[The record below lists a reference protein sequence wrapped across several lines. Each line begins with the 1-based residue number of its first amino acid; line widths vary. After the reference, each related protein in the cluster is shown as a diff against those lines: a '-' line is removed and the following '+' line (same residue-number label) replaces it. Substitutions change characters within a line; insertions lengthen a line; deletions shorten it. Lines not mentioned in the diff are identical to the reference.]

1 LRQRTGLTN
10 LSTNSTDSYE
20 NSQLFHII
28 SPVQFSRTLLDELCE
43 LTTAARTLAK
53 SRHGAR
59 ALQMMLAD
67 RRAMLYFSQPSTRTF
82 LSFNNACHILG
93 IRTSEIRDASTS
105 SEVKG
110 ESLEDSIRTFSSYVD
125 VIIMRT
131 WEQGL
136 AQRAADLMDRIP
148 RRVPIVNAGSGRDH
162 HPTQALLDIYTLD
175 RSFRT
180 FQNRDGI
187 DEKVIGL
194 VGDLKR
200 GRTAR
205 SLAYLMKNYRNVK
218 LVFISPDE
226 FKMEAD
232 IKSHLDEHG
241 VSWVETDSLRDALPE
256 LDAVYMTRLQSE
268 HDVDG
273 ESSSVDYEKFSFRV
287 KDLQLLPEQAIIMH
301 PLPRG
306 GELAAEIDDDPR
318 AMYWRQE
325 RNGMWMRVAALLKV
339 FDATEQFRAIHADHT
354 ITTRS
359 RSRCLY
365 PGAGCS
371 RRYYL

>member
-1 LRQRTGLTN
+1 MDSN
-10 LSTNSTDSYE
+10 LSTATDSID
-20 NSQLFHII
+20 LFHII
-28 SPVQFSRTLLDELCE
+28 SPVQFTRPLLDELCE

-93 IRTSEIRDASTS
+93 VRTSEIRDASTS

-110 ESLEDSIRTFSSYVD
+110 ESFDDSIRTFSSYVD

-131 WEQGL
+131 WQQGR
-136 AQRAADLMDRIP
+136 AEKAADLMDRIP

-180 FQNRDGI
+180 FQKRGSIDG
-187 DEKVIGL
+187 KTIGL

-205 SLAYLMKNYRNVK
+205 SLAYLMKNYEDVN
-218 LVFISPDE
+218 LVLISPE
-226 FKMEAD
+226 KFKMEPD
-232 IKSHLDEHG
+232 IKQHLDEHG
-241 VSWVETDSLRDALPE
+241 VRWSETDSLADALPR
-256 LDAVYMTRLQSE
+256 LDAVYLTRLQSE
-268 HDVDG
+268 HDVDS
-273 ESSSVDYEKFSFRV
+273 ESKDFDYSKFTFGV
-287 KDLQLLPEQAIIMH
+287 KELDRLPTHAIIMH

-306 GELAAEIDDDPR
+306 NELDANVDDDPR

-339 FDATEQFRAIHADHT
+339 FNATEQFRAIHADHT
-354 ITTRS
+354 IK
-359 RSRCLY
+359 
-365 PGAGCS
+365 
-371 RRYYL
+371 

>member
-1 LRQRTGLTN
+1 MRNRPTN
-10 LSTNSTDSYE
+10 LPTPSEDQRADSQTDSH
-20 NSQLFHII
+20 LFHII
-28 SPVQFSRTLLDELCE
+28 SPVQFSRSLLDELCE

-131 WEQGL
+131 WEQGF
-136 AQRAADLMDRIP
+136 AQQAADLMDRIP

-180 FQNRDGI
+180 FQQRGGI
-187 DEKVIGL
+187 DEKTIGL

-205 SLAYLMKNYRNVK
+205 SLAYLMKNYEKVK
-218 LVFISPDE
+218 LVFVSPDD
-226 FKMEAD
+226 FKMDDD
-232 IKSHLDEHG
+232 IKSHLDEHK
-241 VSWVETDSLRDALPE
+241 VEWVETDSLRDALPE

-268 HDVDG
+268 HDVAS
-273 ESSSVDYEKFSFRV
+273 ESKSFDYQKFSFGV

-306 GELAAEIDDDPR
+306 GELALEVDEDPR

-354 ITTRS
+354 IK
-359 RSRCLY
+359 
-365 PGAGCS
+365 
-371 RRYYL
+371 